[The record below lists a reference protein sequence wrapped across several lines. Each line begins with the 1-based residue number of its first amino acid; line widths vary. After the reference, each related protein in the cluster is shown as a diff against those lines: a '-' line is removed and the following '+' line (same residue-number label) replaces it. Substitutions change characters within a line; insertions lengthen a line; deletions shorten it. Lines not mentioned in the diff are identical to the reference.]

1 MALRDFPLPGIH
13 FFVSGNPFTGSYR
26 GLNYRVTPVKADVEK
41 DIDSHLAVS
50 VWYGMLCS
58 DLSEMAAQADFSL
71 DTDGLAA
78 AEGWLQ
84 QQYAHM
90 EAEK

>member
-41 DIDSHLAVS
+41 DIDKK
-50 VWYGMLCS
+50 
-58 DLSEMAAQADFSL
+58 QAEIQARRES
-71 DTDGLAA
+71 G
-78 AEGWLQ
+78 GQ
-84 QQYAHM
+84 
-90 EAEK
+90 